1 MKVEFIVNGGLC
13 LVLSPD
19 TVLEEELLKTL
30 VKQDNTLVQARGG
43 ITVFNRTLA
52 NALLI
57 GKKSDLEPDG
67 KNDTSSKE
75 KTV

>member
-1 MKVEFIVNGGLC
+1 M
-13 LVLSPD
+13 LSPD

-57 GKKSDLEPDG
+57 GKKSDLDPDN
-67 KNDTSSKE
+67 KHESSSKE
-75 KTV
+75 KNL

>member
-1 MKVEFIVNGGLC
+1 
-13 LVLSPD
+13 
-19 TVLEEELLKTL
+19 VLEEELLKTL

-57 GKKSDLEPDG
+57 GKKSDLDPDS
-67 KNDTSSKE
+67 KHDTSSKE

>member
-1 MKVEFIVNGGLC
+1 
-13 LVLSPD
+13 
-19 TVLEEELLKTL
+19 LEEELLKTL
-30 VKQDNTLVQARGG
+30 AKQDNTILQARGG

-57 GKKSDLEPDG
+57 GKKTDLDPTG
-67 KNDTSSKE
+67 KDDTSTKE

>member
-1 MKVEFIVNGGLC
+1 
-13 LVLSPD
+13 
-19 TVLEEELLKTL
+19 LLKTL
-30 VKQDNTLVQARGG
+30 AKQDNTLVQARGG

-67 KNDTSSKE
+67 KHDNKPQE
-75 KTV
+75 KIV

>member
-1 MKVEFIVNGGLC
+1 M
-13 LVLSPD
+13 
-19 TVLEEELLKTL
+19 LEEELLKTL

-57 GKKSDLEPDG
+57 GKKSDLDPDG
-67 KNDTSSKE
+67 KHDNSSKE

>member
-1 MKVEFIVNGGLC
+1 
-13 LVLSPD
+13 VLSPD
-19 TVLEEELLKTL
+19 TGLEEELLKTL
-30 VKQDNTLVQARGG
+30 AKQNNTLVQARGG

-57 GKKSDLEPDG
+57 GKKSDLDPDG
-67 KNDTSSKE
+67 KDDNASKE